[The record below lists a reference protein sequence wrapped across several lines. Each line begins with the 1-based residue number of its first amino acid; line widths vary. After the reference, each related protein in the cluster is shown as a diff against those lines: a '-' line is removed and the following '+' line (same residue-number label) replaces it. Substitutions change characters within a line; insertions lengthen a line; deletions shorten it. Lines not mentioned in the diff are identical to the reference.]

1 MAQHRID
8 GGAHDDASAHWPSNN
23 LPVGMNTGTL
33 AQVPASAAPVHRA
46 EPSQAHPGSF
56 GVPPYPRAE
65 PSSSS
70 AWFVPSSSRHTLAFP
85 GFVADRQTSHG
96 LPAPFPPLHNRRYP
110 SLHIALS
117 SLAIPPPGLPTGSKA
132 DASFEATGELS
143 TWPLPFGDLALASWQ
158 KHWPFASQPPT
169 TDGTALRW
177 TT

>member
-1 MAQHRID
+1 MARRRID
-8 GGAHDDASAHWPSNN
+8 GCAHDDAPAHWPSNN

-56 GVPPYPRAE
+56 GVPPYPQAE

-70 AWFVPSSSRHTLAFP
+70 AWFVPPSSRHTLAFP
-85 GFVADRQTSHG
+85 GFVAARPTSHG
-96 LPAPFPPLHNRRYP
+96 LPTPFPHCTQGDTHP
-110 SLHIALS
+110 SQHIALS
-117 SLAIPPPGLPTGSKA
+117 SLATLPPGLPTGSKA

-158 KHWPFASQPPT
+158 KH
-169 TDGTALRW
+169 
-177 TT
+177 